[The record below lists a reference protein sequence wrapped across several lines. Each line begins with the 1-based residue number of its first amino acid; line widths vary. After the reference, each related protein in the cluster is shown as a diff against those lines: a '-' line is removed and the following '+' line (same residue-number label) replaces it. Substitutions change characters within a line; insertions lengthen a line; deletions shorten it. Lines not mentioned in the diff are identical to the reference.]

1 MFVIARILESLIELS
16 KILDYRLSIT
26 EAVIEVFLEIAVRFM
41 TDVLLN
47 IVLLRSS

>member
-41 TDVLLN
+41 TDKLYYL
-47 IVLLRSS
+47 I